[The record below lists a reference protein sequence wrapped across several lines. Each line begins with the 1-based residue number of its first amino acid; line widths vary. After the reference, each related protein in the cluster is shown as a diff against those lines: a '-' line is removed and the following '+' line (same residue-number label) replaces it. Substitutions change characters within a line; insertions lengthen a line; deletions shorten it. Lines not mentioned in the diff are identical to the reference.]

1 MDIASFQTSLE
12 HWGYLLLFFAS
23 FGGGYTAIVAA
34 GVFCAL
40 GKLDINL
47 SLLISFIGNCI
58 GSSLLAYLAR
68 MQKKDFT
75 RLLQKHRRKL
85 ALTHVYMQ
93 RYGIWLIFFSKFIYG
108 IKTIVPLGIGL
119 SHYSLKK
126 FIFYNIPACGVFTLS
141 IGLVS
146 FFASNWV
153 LELFSKIEKIESW
166 KIILILFV
174 FLALIFMGI
183 QALSKKKH

>member
-40 GKLDINL
+40 GKLDITL
-47 SLLISFIGNCI
+47 SLLISFTGNCI

-68 MQKKDFT
+68 TQKKEFT

-85 ALTHVYMQ
+85 ALTHIYMQ
-93 RYGIWLIFFSKFIYG
+93 KYGIWLIFFSKFLYG

-126 FIFYNIPACGVFTLS
+126 FILYNIPACILFTGS
-141 IGLVS
+141 IGLIS
-146 FFASNWV
+146 FFASNWM
-153 LELFSKIEKIESW
+153 LDLFSKIEKIKGW
-166 KIILILFV
+166 QIALILFI
-174 FLALIFMGI
+174 FLSCIFLSMQI
-183 QALSKKKH
+183 ISKKKH